1 MPVEATSSVSWKT
14 IPFQHNLWWVFLKFT
29 GVWVHVE
36 GYNTPA
42 FNSNGFITGPDV
54 SKTLTSDLKAFLDA
68 AKLKNVMVIFTLW
81 NGAVQSNQNVNNL
94 FWDKSKLTSY
104 LTNALT
110 VSTNILSELFKI

>member
-1 MPVEATSSVSWKT
+1 
-14 IPFQHNLWWVFLKFT
+14 LKFT

-42 FNSNGFITGPDV
+42 FDSSGFITGPDA
-54 SKTLTSDLKAFLDA
+54 SKTLTTDLKAFLDA

-104 LTNALT
+104 LTKALT
-110 VSTNILSELFKI
+110 VSTFDKSEMVSSEYF